1 MGPTFTRHQAPPA
14 SPRRTLRPGG
24 RVLLVLMAL
33 LLTQIQV
40 PVATILCAVLGVL
53 INPAVL
59 IPAAAFTAFYL
70 FVTRRSTR

>member
-1 MGPTFTRHQAPPA
+1 
-14 SPRRTLRPGG
+14 
-24 RVLLVLMAL
+24 MAL